1 VQGPLHGAGSPEA
14 TIFAPF
20 VPYPS
25 TSTSTSTST
34 SLALPISLG
43 PGSYSIPLVQAAE
56 DPAPC
61 CQGVMIP
68 LKLPLLLRWRPFT
81 TAPDTSSEKVAAPH
95 DAEWQ
100 PPHVRRIAM
109 ATGAEY
115 ASRVVG
121 IKAAFKEALV
131 SDNMEEASDKEALSD
146 EQHTEALDR
155 EMSDAYLK
163 EYDGGGR

>member
-1 VQGPLHGAGSPEA
+1 
-14 TIFAPF
+14 
-20 VPYPS
+20 
-25 TSTSTSTST
+25 
-34 SLALPISLG
+34 
-43 PGSYSIPLVQAAE
+43 
-56 DPAPC
+56 
-61 CQGVMIP
+61 
-68 LKLPLLLRWRPFT
+68 
-81 TAPDTSSEKVAAPH
+81 
-95 DAEWQ
+95 
-100 PPHVRRIAM
+100 M